1 MSSSKLNVEDE
12 MKDVKRAIRL
22 ATPLWLLFI
31 PVILVS
37 LLVELA
43 ITVFGRLWPFKGSP
57 DAKGV
62 QGATPIPRKAAFVG
76 DIVGFIKGLMLPQ
89 ANSKQRPGLALG
101 PNEDTSS
108 RVWVDNHGFPVV
120 SVMDAKSVESMVVDY
135 DCKKHKRVQC
145 PLKFPIEG
153 TMPNFYRSGN
163 RSKQFRELFIDM
175 VPRTEHDEQFKVA
188 MEAAKAAAQRWIAAQ
203 KGEPG
208 TKEDFLDT
216 CITAWSTALIIGEE
230 VPPELMAAMQ
240 PLFLMFSYPRFYP
253 AFLIPPFWGA
263 LKAREHLHKRIK
275 ASPRWPKILSKATE
289 VGLTPSD
296 ACDALIPIANFN
308 AKGLIDSIGIAVDF
322 LPTMNYGEDLI
333 KDSKALESF
342 AWETLRFN
350 GPVALMPA
358 RDEPTIIKT
367 SAGATHAVKK
377 DTMLS
382 TRFDV
387 TQLDPTVWPEPN
399 AFKAD
404 RYLKTTSTTT
414 DLNPWPTLT
423 HAMPL
428 GTIENTKK
436 NHESHSCAMGH
447 LNYRVVE
454 AYIKMLATDLPRY
467 DLLRKDLKNFTCDE
481 DSKKEMYSREV
492 AENIVFHSK

>member
-1 MSSSKLNVEDE
+1 
-12 MKDVKRAIRL
+12 
-22 ATPLWLLFI
+22 
-31 PVILVS
+31 
-37 LLVELA
+37 
-43 ITVFGRLWPFKGSP
+43 
-57 DAKGV
+57 
-62 QGATPIPRKAAFVG
+62 
-76 DIVGFIKGLMLPQ
+76 
-89 ANSKQRPGLALG
+89 
-101 PNEDTSS
+101 
-108 RVWVDNHGFPVV
+108 
-120 SVMDAKSVESMVVDY
+120 
-135 DCKKHKRVQC
+135 
-145 PLKFPIEG
+145 
-153 TMPNFYRSGN
+153 
-163 RSKQFRELFIDM
+163 
-175 VPRTEHDEQFKVA
+175 
-188 MEAAKAAAQRWIAAQ
+188 
-203 KGEPG
+203 
-208 TKEDFLDT
+208 
-216 CITAWSTALIIGEE
+216 
-230 VPPELMAAMQ
+230 
-240 PLFLMFSYPRFYP
+240 
-253 AFLIPPFWGA
+253 
-263 LKAREHLHKRIK
+263 
-275 ASPRWPKILSKATE
+275 
-289 VGLTPSD
+289 
-296 ACDALIPIANFN
+296 
-308 AKGLIDSIGIAVDF
+308 
-322 LPTMNYGEDLI
+322 MNYGEDLV